1 MHKIIL
7 HRNAVKFYRKANDTL
22 KERVADAFD
31 VIARN
36 PHLDGH
42 IKKLK
47 GVLKHMHRFR
57 MGDLLIEARIL
68 AVADALEDLTSNRS
82 YRNAFPLN
90 EALEKIST
98 NSGSKYDPTVVSACL
113 RLFNEKG

>member
-22 KERVADAFD
+22 KERVADAFG

-47 GVLKHMHRFR
+47 GDLKHMHRFR
-57 MGDLLIEARIL
+57 MGDLRIL
-68 AVADALEDLTSNRS
+68 YEIDDAQEIVWIKTIEWR
-82 YRNAFPLN
+82 
-90 EALEKIST
+90 
-98 NSGSKYDPTVVSACL
+98 GSAYK
-113 RLFNEKG
+113 

>member
-7 HRNAVKFYRKANDTL
+7 HRNAVKFYRKVNDTL

-36 PHLDGH
+36 PNLDGH

-47 GVLKHMHRFR
+47 GDLKHMHRFR
-57 MGDLLIEARIL
+57 MGDLRIL
-68 AVADALEDLTSNRS
+68 YEIDDAQEIVRIKAIEW
-82 YRNAFPLN
+82 R
-90 EALEKIST
+90 
-98 NSGSKYDPTVVSACL
+98 GSAYK
-113 RLFNEKG
+113 